1 MKIWQRIILV
11 LMIGSFPFALV
22 ALKYSARV
30 NHNQPRETASAKA
43 SPRSTAPAA
52 NPVVSPRTDVASST
66 ASGFPREIQNLERG
80 IDTKVKEIKDID
92 VKITETRGEIVKL
105 EEKKGQ
111 ARKDLESLYNKISDI
126 IDGTSGRDRTN
137 RSANVKG
144 NSEDSR

>member
-1 MKIWQRIILV
+1 MKIWQRFILI

-22 ALKYSARV
+22 ALKYSAGI
-30 NHNQPRETASAKA
+30 NHNRPQETVSAKA
-43 SPRSTAPAA
+43 SPRSMAPAA
-52 NPVVSPRTDVASST
+52 NPVVSPRTGVASIN

-80 IDTKVKEIKDID
+80 IDSKVKEIKDLD